1 MSLAIPDWMP
11 LWAQVL
17 LLGFGIVVLVAF
29 LLMPFAVYGVKGR
42 LSEIALQL
50 EDARADLRVLTMR
63 VGALVPEQT
72 TARRKPETSA
82 PQEEWIP
89 PAAAPA
95 PTPEFQPTSAPRARA
110 TGMAPSPLLP
120 PDIVQ
125 PAPEAAPR
133 APVTPADDLSGE
145 TPAPAEKPF
154 SMRRE
159 RTTPSFGSS
168 SPLRASDAY
177 EPGPPRPPE
186 LRATRPEREVPATP
200 PMVPPVDRSA
210 GRMPWHNADRP
221 EAPVFSRQ
229 PPPPTG
235 AGDKPPAD
243 GRTEPVLRWPSR
255 PSEQPPHSDR

>member
-17 LLGFGIVVLVAF
+17 LLGLGIVVIIAF

-63 VGALVPEQT
+63 VGALTPEQT
-72 TARRKPETSA
+72 ATRRKPEPSA
-82 PQEEWIP
+82 PQEEWLP
-89 PAAAPA
+89 PVAVAPSA
-95 PTPEFQPTSAPRARA
+95 PEFQPTSAPRARA

-120 PDIVQ
+120 PEIVQ
-125 PAPEAAPR
+125 PVPETAPR
-133 APVTPADDLSGE
+133 APVTPANELSDDVP
-145 TPAPAEKPF
+145 PAPTEISF
-154 SMRRE
+154 SMQRE
-159 RTTPSFGSS
+159 RTPPSFGQTA
-168 SPLRASDAY
+168 PVRASDAY

-186 LRATRPEREVPATP
+186 LRATRVEREIPGAPPAE
-200 PMVPPVDRSA
+200 RSA
-210 GRMPWHNADRP
+210 GRMPWHNAAQP
-221 EAPVFSRQ
+221 EEPIFSRQ
-229 PPPPTG
+229 SPPPRTG
-235 AGDKPPAD
+235 DRPPAD

>member
-17 LLGFGIVVLVAF
+17 LLGLGIIVIVAF

-72 TARRKPETSA
+72 AARRKPEASA

-89 PAAAPA
+89 PAAAP
-95 PTPEFQPTSAPRARA
+95 TSSPEFQPASVPRPRA

-120 PDIVQ
+120 LDVVQ
-125 PAPEAAPR
+125 PVQDTAPR
-133 APVTPADDLSGE
+133 TPVTPAEELPKE
-145 TPAPAEKPF
+145 APPPVEKPF
-154 SMRRE
+154 SVRRE
-159 RTTPSFGSS
+159 RTSPSFGST

-186 LRATRPEREVPATP
+186 LRATRVEREAPAA
-200 PMVPPVDRSA
+200 PPVDRSA
-210 GRMPWHNADRP
+210 GRMPWHNAGRP
-221 EAPVFSRQ
+221 EEPSFSRQ
-229 PPPPTG
+229 SPPPTKT
-235 AGDKPPAD
+235 GDLPPAD

>member
-17 LLGFGIVVLVAF
+17 LLGLGIIVIVAF

-50 EDARADLRVLTMR
+50 EDAKADLRVLTMR

-72 TARRKPETSA
+72 AARRKPEASA
-82 PQEEWIP
+82 TQEEWIP
-89 PAAAPA
+89 PGVATPPA
-95 PTPEFQPTSAPRARA
+95 PEFQPASAPRGRT
-110 TGMAPSPLLP
+110 TGIAPSPLLP
-120 PDIVQ
+120 PDVVRPTQ
-125 PAPEAAPR
+125 EA
-133 APVTPADDLSGE
+133 APVTPPDNLADD
-145 TPAPAEKPF
+145 TPAPVEKPF

-159 RTTPSFGSS
+159 RTAPSSGSL

-186 LRATRPEREVPATP
+186 LRATRVEREAPA
-200 PMVPPVDRSA
+200 VPPVDRSA
-210 GRMPWHNADRP
+210 GRMPWHNAGRP
-221 EAPVFSRQ
+221 EEPVFSRQ
-229 PPPPTG
+229 SPPPTRT
-235 AGDKPPAD
+235 GDTPPTD

-255 PSEQPPHSDR
+255 PSEQPPYSDR